1 MCWLCS
7 QISMSVQQEN
17 TTAAMRP
24 CATTPLAHITALVG
38 KDMLETVEIAQVR
51 HRSECLSIPSFKTV
65 TVELIPSSLAGKG
78 MSKTRCMHVQI
89 RYPTRSVPFKS
100 KHLRYF
106 QVTVDPAVYLY
117 LTSRVQGYIYIY
129 IYIYI

>member
-1 MCWLCS
+1 MLLMCWLCS

-78 MSKTRCMHVQI
+78 GRAEGAVLPARRSAPEHDPCM
-89 RYPTRSVPFKS
+89 
-100 KHLRYF
+100 
-106 QVTVDPAVYLY
+106 
-117 LTSRVQGYIYIY
+117 TSEHSATA
-129 IYIYI
+129 